1 MSDKFNN
8 FFASIYLAM
17 VGDKIGFGNGERER
31 NYKTEPIMVEN
42 NNNYISFVEGM
53 SSFMVFRFISEGGVS
68 GLNLNTLSVS
78 DDTEMHVA
86 TINGLTSDFKG
97 RDALYNNI
105 VDLYLDTFKDLNHAR
120 DKLLAGVQ
128 TINAIKNISSGV
140 NWKNFAYSKSA
151 GGSGGPMRTM
161 CLGLAFYRTTDL
173 LKLIESSIMICS
185 ITHPNCIAFIGSIA
199 SALFTS
205 YAIRGLN
212 IETWIFELIQLLESN
227 VIDDLIEKLKP
238 SYIEYFKEDKKEFL
252 HKLLT
257 YVETSFSEYNYI
269 INTNSIRSIYPA
281 KRMTYYF
288 DNFSANKKVFN
299 PGSGADDVII
309 IAYDCLLMSKSNFEK
324 LIYLSMINIADS
336 DTIGSI
342 ASAWYGALYG
352 FDNVPN
358 NLNLNL
364 ELHYEE
370 MKKLSEDL
378 YNKYYEKSVDFF

>member
-1 MSDKFNN
+1 MSNKFNN
-8 FFASIYLAM
+8 YFASIYLAM

-42 NNNYISFVEGM
+42 NNNYMSFVDGM
-53 SSFMVFRFISEGGVS
+53 SSFMVFRFISEGGLS
-68 GLNLNTLSVS
+68 GLNLNTLMVS

-86 TINGLTSDFKG
+86 TINGLTSDFIG
-97 RDALYNNI
+97 RDILYNNV
-105 VDLYLDTFKDLNHAR
+105 VDLYLDIFKDLNFAR

-128 TINAIKNISSGV
+128 TINAIKNISTGV
-140 NWKNFAYSKSA
+140 NWKNFTYSKTA

-161 CLGLAFYRTTDL
+161 CLGLSFYRTTDL

-185 ITHPNCIAFIGSIA
+185 ITHPNCIAFIGSIV

-227 VIDDLIEKLKP
+227 VIDDMIEKLKP
-238 SYIEYFKEDKKEFL
+238 TYIEYFKEDKKTFL

-269 INTNSIRSIYPA
+269 INSNSIRSIYPA

-288 DNFSANKKVFN
+288 DNFSSNKRVFN

-309 IAYDCLLMSKSNFEK
+309 IAYDCLLMAKNNFEK
-324 LIYLSMINIADS
+324 LIFTSMINIADS

-352 FDNVPN
+352 FENVPN
-358 NLNLNL
+358 SLNLNL

-378 YNKYYEKSVDFF
+378 YNKYYEKEVDFF